1 MLETI
6 KKLFTP
12 VKSLDADEARAF
24 VESHKAGTFTLLDVR
39 QHREYESEHIPGA
52 TLIPLPKLPDSY
64 KDLDPD
70 KPTIVY

>member
-6 KKLFTP
+6 RKLFTP
-12 VKSLDADEARAF
+12 VKSLDADGARAF
-24 VESHKAGTFTLLDVR
+24 VESHKAGSFTLLDVR
-39 QHREYESEHIPGA
+39 QHRGTS
-52 TLIPLPKLPDSY
+52 LPTFRELLLSRSLNCPTHT